1 MQMKLIAR
9 VLRPI
14 LTAIEY
20 AIAVLIVAVTTQ
32 IIFGNNLQTWVI
44 TVVSICLAVFT
55 SIIWY
60 SDGVDRGESVDN
72 VAFTTLRYHSYAKA
86 ILDLQDF
93 DKIREFCEF
102 RNQEYEK
109 ELLSAKLSQYELSL
123 QNLIDYR
130 ELSKKARET
139 AIRKPKLQLGSLRI
153 GKRLHYTDVEYLKL
167 CNRYTKEQLKV
178 LDKFSTAKIRF
189 KHLQVKDVIR
199 ANDKAES
206 LVPTNTEKHVLPT
219 RIISKIIW
227 GALLGLFTAGVVFTR
242 KGAWTINETIQVIS
256 WAFSISLNIYTSIR
270 SGYKSVTINRYQYF
284 KAKNEICLEYFAFIK
299 YEKMNELE
307 ETITTQISQ
316 LKVEKTKQ

>member
-1 MQMKLIAR
+1 MQMKIIAR

-44 TVVSICLAVFT
+44 TIVSISLAVFT

-60 SDGVDRGESVDN
+60 SDGVDRGENVDSVK
-72 VAFTTLRYHSYAKA
+72 FTTFRYHSYAKA
-86 ILDLQDF
+86 ILDLQNF
-93 DKIREFCEF
+93 DLIREFCVKK
-102 RNQEYEK
+102 NIDYER
-109 ELLSAKLSQYELSL
+109 ELLSAKLSHYELSL

-130 ELSKKARET
+130 ELGKKARET
-139 AIRKPKLQLGSLRI
+139 AIRKPQIKLGAISI
-153 GKRLHYTDVEYLKL
+153 GKRLHYTDEEFIKL
-167 CNRYTKEQLKV
+167 RHRYTDKQLKV
-178 LDKFSTAKIRF
+178 LEKYSSAKISF

-256 WAFSISLNIYTSIR
+256 WAFSISLNIFTSIR
-270 SGYKSVTINRYQYF
+270 SGYKSVTVNRYQYY
-284 KAKNEICLEYFAFIK
+284 KAKNEICMEFFAFSK
-299 YEKMNELE
+299 YENMNELE
-307 ETITTQISQ
+307 TEIGRQIEQ
-316 LKVEKTKQ
+316 LQVEKNK

>member
-1 MQMKLIAR
+1 MQMKIIAR

-44 TVVSICLAVFT
+44 TIVSISLAVFT

-60 SDGVDRGESVDN
+60 SDGVDRGENVDSVK
-72 VAFTTLRYHSYAKA
+72 FTTFRYHSYAKA
-86 ILDLQDF
+86 ILDLQNF
-93 DKIREFCEF
+93 DLIREFCVKKNED
-102 RNQEYEK
+102 YER
-109 ELLSAKLSQYELSL
+109 ELLSAKLSHYELSL

-130 ELSKKARET
+130 EMGKKARET
-139 AIRKPKLQLGSLRI
+139 AIRKPQIKLGAISI
-153 GKRLHYTDVEYLKL
+153 GKRLHYTDEEFIKL
-167 CNRYTKEQLKV
+167 RHRYTDKQLKV
-178 LDKFSTAKIRF
+178 LEKYSSAKISF

-256 WAFSISLNIYTSIR
+256 WAFSISLNIFTSIR
-270 SGYKSVTINRYQYF
+270 SGYKSVTVNRYQYY
-284 KAKNEICLEYFAFIK
+284 KAKNEICMEFFAFSK
-299 YEKMNELE
+299 YESMNELE
-307 ETITTQISQ
+307 TEISNQIAQ
-316 LKVEKTKQ
+316 LKS

>member
-1 MQMKLIAR
+1 MQMKIIAR

-44 TVVSICLAVFT
+44 TIVSISLAVFT

-60 SDGVDRGESVDN
+60 SDGVDRGENVDSVK
-72 VAFTTLRYHSYAKA
+72 FTTFRYHSYAKA
-86 ILDLQDF
+86 ILDLQNF
-93 DKIREFCEF
+93 DLIREFCVKKNED
-102 RNQEYEK
+102 YER
-109 ELLSAKLSQYELSL
+109 ELLSAKLSHYELSL

-130 ELSKKARET
+130 EMGKKARET
-139 AIRKPKLQLGSLRI
+139 AIRKPQIKLGAISI
-153 GKRLHYTDVEYLKL
+153 GKRLHYTDEEFIKL
-167 CNRYTKEQLKV
+167 RHRYTDKQLKV
-178 LDKFSTAKIRF
+178 LEKYSSAKISF

-256 WAFSISLNIYTSIR
+256 WAFSISLNIFTSIR
-270 SGYKSVTINRYQYF
+270 SGYKSVTVNRYQYY
-284 KAKNEICLEYFAFIK
+284 KAKNEICMEFFAFSK
-299 YEKMNELE
+299 YENMNELE
-307 ETITTQISQ
+307 TEIGNQIAQ
-316 LKVEKTKQ
+316 LKS

>member
-1 MQMKLIAR
+1 MQMKIIAR

-44 TVVSICLAVFT
+44 TIVSISLAVFT

-60 SDGVDRGESVDN
+60 SDGVDRGENVDSVK
-72 VAFTTLRYHSYAKA
+72 FTTFRYHSYAKA

-93 DKIREFCEF
+93 DLIREFCVKKNED
-102 RNQEYEK
+102 YER
-109 ELLSAKLSQYELSL
+109 ELLSAKLSHYELSL

-130 ELSKKARET
+130 ELGKKARET
-139 AIRKPKLQLGSLRI
+139 AIRKPQIKLGAISI
-153 GKRLHYTDVEYLKL
+153 GKRLHYTDEEFIKL
-167 CNRYTKEQLKV
+167 RHRYTDKQLKV
-178 LDKFSTAKIRF
+178 LEKYSSAKISF

-199 ANDKAES
+199 ANDRAES

-256 WAFSISLNIYTSIR
+256 WAFSISLNIFTSIR
-270 SGYKSVTINRYQYF
+270 SGYKSVTVNRYQYY
-284 KAKNEICLEYFAFIK
+284 KAKNEICMEFFAFSK
-299 YEKMNELE
+299 YDKMNELE
-307 ETITTQISQ
+307 TEIGRQIEQ
-316 LKVEKTKQ
+316 LKVEKSK